1 MRKSK
6 IFALVGSIIFSILA
20 LVGLISFWAI
30 IYMPENSE
38 IMTELQDSG
47 FDKQLLS
54 TAAMIAALIL
64 IALLALNWVAFA
76 RLTKEKGW
84 GIYFLVVGIFYCV
97 ASVFNGVGLILTL
110 PVALCFILAYVYRRM
125 IKSIDDSVVSIFCRN
140 KIG

>member
-1 MRKSK
+1 MRKNEK
-6 IFALVGSIIFSILA
+6 IKNFCSSRSIIFSILA

-110 PVALCFILAYVYRRM
+110 PVALCFILAYVYRRRE
-125 IKSIDDSVVSIFCRN
+125 VLEN
-140 KIG
+140 K

>member
-47 FDKQLLS
+47 FDKQ
-54 TAAMIAALIL
+54 
-64 IALLALNWVAFA
+64 
-76 RLTKEKGW
+76 
-84 GIYFLVVGIFYCV
+84 
-97 ASVFNGVGLILTL
+97 
-110 PVALCFILAYVYRRM
+110 
-125 IKSIDDSVVSIFCRN
+125 
-140 KIG
+140 

>member
-110 PVALCFILAYVYRRM
+110 PVALCFILAYVYRRREVLE
-125 IKSIDDSVVSIFCRN
+125 IN
-140 KIG
+140 KKNY

>member
-76 RLTKEKGW
+76 RLTKEKGC

-110 PVALCFILAYVYRRM
+110 PVALCFILAYVYRRRE
-125 IKSIDDSVVSIFCRN
+125 VLEN
-140 KIG
+140 K

>member
-110 PVALCFILAYVYRRM
+110 PVPSVSFLLM
-125 IKSIDDSVVSIFCRN
+125 SIEDEKCLKIN
-140 KIG
+140 KKNY

>member
-54 TAAMIAALIL
+54 IAAMIAALIL

-110 PVALCFILAYVYRRM
+110 PVALCFILAYVYRRRE
-125 IKSIDDSVVSIFCRN
+125 VLEN
-140 KIG
+140 K

>member
-20 LVGLISFWAI
+20 LVGLTSFWAI
-30 IYMPENSE
+30 IYTPENSE
-38 IMTELQDSG
+38 IMTELQNSG

-54 TAAMIAALIL
+54 TAAMIAGLIL

-110 PVALCFILAYVYRRM
+110 PVALCFILAYVYRRREM
-125 IKSIDDSVVSIFCRN
+125 LEN
-140 KIG
+140 K

>member
-97 ASVFNGVGLILTL
+97 ASVFNGVCLILTL
-110 PVALCFILAYVYRRM
+110 PVALCFILAYVYRRRE
-125 IKSIDDSVVSIFCRN
+125 VLEN
-140 KIG
+140 K

>member
-84 GIYFLVVGIFYCV
+84 GIYFLVVGIFYGV

-110 PVALCFILAYVYRRM
+110 PVALCFILAYVYRRRE
-125 IKSIDDSVVSIFCRN
+125 VLEN
-140 KIG
+140 K

>member
-38 IMTELQDSG
+38 IITELQNSG

-54 TAAMIAALIL
+54 TAAMIAGLIL

-110 PVALCFILAYVYRRM
+110 PVALCFILAYVYRRRE
-125 IKSIDDSVVSIFCRN
+125 VLEN
-140 KIG
+140 K

>member
-110 PVALCFILAYVYRRM
+110 PVALCFILAYVYRRREVLEN
-125 IKSIDDSVVSIFCRN
+125 KSKN
-140 KIG
+140 Y

>member
-1 MRKSK
+1 MRKNEK
-6 IFALVGSIIFSILA
+6 IKNFCSSRVDYFFNFGTCWA
-20 LVGLISFWAI
+20 ISFWAI

-110 PVALCFILAYVYRRM
+110 PVALCFILAYVYRRRE
-125 IKSIDDSVVSIFCRN
+125 VLEN
-140 KIG
+140 K

>member
-84 GIYFLVVGIFYCV
+84 GIYFLVVCIFYCV

-110 PVALCFILAYVYRRM
+110 PVALCFILAYVYRRRE
-125 IKSIDDSVVSIFCRN
+125 VLEN
-140 KIG
+140 K

>member
-1 MRKSK
+1 MRKNEK
-6 IFALVGSIIFSILA
+6 IKNFCSSRVDYFSILA

-110 PVALCFILAYVYRRM
+110 PVALCFILAYVYRRRE
-125 IKSIDDSVVSIFCRN
+125 VLEN
-140 KIG
+140 K

>member
-1 MRKSK
+1 MRKNEK
-6 IFALVGSIIFSILA
+6 IKNFCSSRVDYFSILA

-110 PVALCFILAYVYRRM
+110 PVCPLFHSCLCLSKTR
-125 IKSIDDSVVSIFCRN
+125 SP
-140 KIG
+140 

>member
-1 MRKSK
+1 MRKNEKIK

-110 PVALCFILAYVYRRM
+110 PVALCFILAYVYRRRE
-125 IKSIDDSVVSIFCRN
+125 VLEN
-140 KIG
+140 K